1 MGCSDGVPH
10 PLGRIAPPWLAPP
23 SPSASEGALLPNGSS
38 ESTTLSVRLR
48 ALRSASASSRWPRSG
63 YEKGAPEL
71 APPRRARTAVN
82 AAPDA
87 GGSEGGWE
95 VEAKAKSDQLATHL
109 HTPSPRLRN
118 RRHRQQPS
126 LQTPATRTSRT
137 PRMHDNKTCAQIHAI
152 CSKPKNTPQHTTNP
166 PPSGVGTAAALPF
179 PVGTTTI
186 TCTDLEAADR
196 ARVCDVE
203 LSDRLTGEDWGRAS
217 PLRRTASVAAVTGTA
232 ARVLPDGA

>member
-1 MGCSDGVPH
+1 M
-10 PLGRIAPPWLAPP
+10 
-23 SPSASEGALLPNGSS
+23 
-38 ESTTLSVRLR
+38 
-48 ALRSASASSRWPRSG
+48 
-63 YEKGAPEL
+63 
-71 APPRRARTAVN
+71 
-82 AAPDA
+82 
-87 GGSEGGWE
+87 
-95 VEAKAKSDQLATHL
+95 EAKAKSDQLATHL
-109 HTPSPRLRN
+109 HTPSPRLRK

-137 PRMHDNKTCAQIHAI
+137 PRMQDNKTCVQIHAI
-152 CSKPKNTPQHTTNP
+152 YSKPKNAPQHTTNP
-166 PPSGVGTAAALPF
+166 PPSGVETAAALPS

-232 ARVLPDGA
+232 ARVLPDGAWCNRPAMVWDTAGTRPTSVAGPAAGGEAPTHSSPPYVWRERHTHTQAGRQAAMSGEARQGQMWRGKVHPQLPLPSSPHTQRCAAHSLQ